1 MVNENDPVLLCTCD
15 FIILFQPGIAQSDSV
30 PGFGGGGV
38 SGGGV
43 PEGINHGRGLEAKR
57 NDELLPLKQGDGPDS
72 SQVSSAIQAFSP
84 HRYSQLSKLP

>member
-1 MVNENDPVLLCTCD
+1 MFSGKIKMTQYFVRATL
-15 FIILFQPGIAQSDSV
+15 FLFQPGIAQSDSV
-30 PGFGGGGV
+30 PGFGGGV
-38 SGGGV
+38 SGGV

-84 HRYSQLSKLP
+84 HRFSLLSKLP